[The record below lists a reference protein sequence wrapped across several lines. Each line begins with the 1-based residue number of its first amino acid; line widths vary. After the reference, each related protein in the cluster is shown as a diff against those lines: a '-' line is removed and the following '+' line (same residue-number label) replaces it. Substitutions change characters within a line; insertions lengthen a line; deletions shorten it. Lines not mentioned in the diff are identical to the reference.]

1 MGRSRAYQAVKEK
14 APQEVVSVTE
24 AVEFIKANPAAKFDE
39 TVELHVRL
47 GIDPTKSDQMVRGS
61 VVLPHGTPKQKKVV
75 VFTDDKDK
83 QSAAKAAGASE
94 VGGQELIDRI
104 AADGGLDADV
114 TVASPDMMPKVAKIA
129 KILGPKGLM
138 PNPKT
143 GTVTPD
149 VEAAVKDLAAGKVA
163 FKMDQLG
170 NVHEGVAKVSW
181 DTEKTAENIHA
192 LLEAITAA
200 RPAAQKGEYIA
211 QVFVASTMGPSV
223 RISR

>member
-1 MGRSRAYQAVKEK
+1 MKEK
-14 APQEVVSVTE
+14 APQDAVSLGE
-24 AVEFIKANPAAKFDE
+24 AIEFIKANPTAKFDE

-47 GIDPTKSDQMVRGS
+47 GVDASKSDQMVRGS
-61 VVLPHGTPKQKKVV
+61 VVLPHGTPKKKKVV
-75 VFTDDKDK
+75 VFTEDSAK
-83 QSAAKAAGASE
+83 QKAAKEAGAHE

-104 AADGGLDADV
+104 AADGGIDADV
-114 TVASPDMMPKVAKIA
+114 TIASPDMMPKVAKVA

-149 VEAAVKDLAAGKVA
+149 VESAVKDLAAGKVS

-170 NVHEGVAKVSW
+170 NIHEGIAKLSW
-181 DTEKTAENIHA
+181 ETEKVTENIEA
-192 LLEAITAA
+192 LLEAVRSV
-200 RPAAQKGEYIA
+200 RPATQKGEYLA